1 MDYYEILEIKE
12 DASEEVIKAAY
23 KALAK
28 KYHPDNCVGNT
39 PEYEEKLK
47 LINEAYAILS
57 DTEKRKKYDG
67 ERIQHSKAQ
76 HSQREDSYTWT
87 RAESKKEPESP
98 KKHKSFWRELGKNFM
113 SYMEKQSQ
121 EIDNAY
127 YKGMEIR
134 ECVLIQTFKSAK
146 GAERWGYAR
155 AMEQRGLLTKDKDG
169 KYIPTSKYHY
179 YS

>member
-87 RAESKKEPESP
+87 RAESKK
-98 KKHKSFWRELGKNFM
+98 
-113 SYMEKQSQ
+113 
-121 EIDNAY
+121 
-127 YKGMEIR
+127 
-134 ECVLIQTFKSAK
+134 VL
-146 GAERWGYAR
+146 
-155 AMEQRGLLTKDKDG
+155 L
-169 KYIPTSKYHY
+169 
-179 YS
+179 

>member
-1 MDYYEILEIKE
+1 MDYYEILEINK

-28 KYHPDNCVGNT
+28 KYHPDNCVGNAA
-39 PEYEEKLK
+39 EYEEKLK

-57 DTEKRKKYDG
+57 DTEKRKEYDS
-67 ERIQHSKAQ
+67 ERLQHSKAQ
-76 HSQREDSYTWT
+76 HFQREDNHTCKQ
-87 RAESKKEPESP
+87 AEPEKESKSP
-98 KKHKSFWRELGKNFM
+98 KKQKSFWRELGRSFM
-113 SYMEKQSQ
+113 SYMERQNQ

-127 YKGMEIR
+127 YKGMEIS
-134 ECVLIQTFKSAK
+134 EHVLIQAFKGSK